1 MRSETETLVPVGKQ
15 QLFDSGTLHY
25 YQYRHLY
32 SNNGSKVIS
41 RTIKQRRMLESVKY
55 FMAGDVSNCSLGNR
69 VPTGSAQA
77 LCAYQ
82 IVVRAFSPVGRAIGK
97 SYVNEALARMQH
109 HVLYSPTALINTT
122 LYNNTVTVCT
132 QQALSLDFSHDS
144 KTSSIV
150 AFDLTQFAEYLSPTR
165 TLPGREFVM
174 AYIQPFARCLDIEV
188 IQNLLQQIS
197 IVL

>member
-1 MRSETETLVPVGKQ
+1 
-15 QLFDSGTLHY
+15 
-25 YQYRHLY
+25 
-32 SNNGSKVIS
+32 
-41 RTIKQRRMLESVKY
+41 
-55 FMAGDVSNCSLGNR
+55 
-69 VPTGSAQA
+69 
-77 LCAYQ
+77 
-82 IVVRAFSPVGRAIGK
+82 
-97 SYVNEALARMQH
+97 MQH